1 MEEQNQTLFNITN
14 TTSPF
19 EVWKPR
25 FSLVSIAIMISIP
38 TITAWI
44 FFIFCFK
51 RVWKG
56 GLLIYSKSKREKEE
70 MKCFDYVVNGYIFF
84 KTFVISLIKNF
95 VDVLDIMFDLYMFYQ
110 LEYGDILNKN
120 IYRNSQVNNAIYAFA
135 FLGVLRMIRWR
146 GFARKSK
153 NTSESEIENE
163 MGVRTSVEIVAGFL
177 IEDGPEMILEYF
189 YVEKY
194 LTKSAVW
201 YLLVRD
207 AILGLLYCYSLYKS
221 LKVGVNNCDIRKGG
235 VCCRIKYLDGKI
247 KNNANSTKYIVGAIL
262 FIYTTYGYIFIC
274 APLIGI
280 SQILRVVGA
289 TLQYTLGEVNPKCFH
304 IQDGKLLQTP
314 FQTECMSW
322 IDWTIL
328 ASTCTVLLVIVL
340 ASFITSI
347 GIYYIVICPE
357 KAEAKYWKYIDNVER
372 KDNTTDGS
380 ISQHRKEQEN
390 LQFVTAV

>member
-14 TTSPF
+14 TTSSF

-120 IYRNSQVNNAIYAFA
+120 IYRNPHVNNAIYAFA
-135 FLGVLRMIRWR
+135 FLGVLRMIGWR
-146 GFARKSK
+146 GFARRSK
-153 NTSESEIENE
+153 NTNESEIIENE
-163 MGVRTSVEIVAGFL
+163 MGVHMSAIIVVGFL
-177 IEDGPEMILEYF
+177 IEDGPELILEYF
-189 YVEKY
+189 FVEKY

-201 YLLVRD
+201 SLLVRD
-207 AILGLLYCYSLYKS
+207 AFLGLLYCYSLYKS
-221 LKVGVNNCDIRKGG
+221 FKINVNKCEKGG
-235 VCCRIKYLDGKI
+235 VCFRRKNMDCFIKENVQTSEKSARYWARIFVTRHVL
-247 KNNANSTKYIVGAIL
+247 SLLT
-262 FIYTTYGYIFIC
+262 FIC

-280 SQILRVVGA
+280 IQILRVVGA
-289 TLQYTLGEVNPKCFH
+289 TLQYTVGEVNPKCFH

-314 FQTECMSW
+314 FQAECMSW
-322 IDWTIL
+322 IDWLIL
-328 ASTCTVLLVIVL
+328 VSTYTVLLIYVL
-340 ASFITSI
+340 AIFVTSCI
-347 GIYYIVICPE
+347 ILPNM
-357 KAEAKYWKYIDNVER
+357 KYEENIENNQMMDDN
-372 KDNTTDGS
+372 
-380 ISQHRKEQEN
+380 ISQQRNEQEN